1 MLHAKA
7 DCKIEYITGPHPIAV
22 RSNHAPSGLNNKDA
36 LYLPALTGLRFLLG
50 MWVILHHLTGK
61 GMLLDQW
68 NQTLPPAMQS
78 IFRGGYL
85 AVQTFFLL
93 SGFVLAQSYATTRW
107 NAHSLKRFAV
117 ARFARIYPAYLLSLV
132 LISWFVFEFLLKP
145 GRSAAQKAAVVGDYA
160 FVLQGWTGSLNV
172 GWNTPAWSLSCEF
185 FFYLCFPLLFLW
197 LGRGG
202 LTRVS
207 TALGVCFVVPILLAH
222 AGVPG
227 VWKPIHHL
235 SDFAAGIAAARI
247 YGALLGSGMATHAT
261 KRLGFW
267 LSAGALAAGAGFIIN
282 PHVLDGTVMTLNT
295 VLRPINVALLIGLAA
310 GGGFV
315 VRLLSTDV
323 AGYLG
328 KASYSMYILH
338 IPLLWWFT
346 RYTSFRF
353 GATPPA
359 WTGFLFMAA
368 VIGVS
373 IAAFECVEAPAN
385 RWIRDRNASRL
396 RTPQPSVMRAAA

>member
-1 MLHAKA
+1 
-7 DCKIEYITGPHPIAV
+7 
-22 RSNHAPSGLNNKDA
+22 
-36 LYLPALTGLRFLLG
+36 
-50 MWVILHHLTGK
+50 VILHHLTSQ

-68 NQTLPPAMQS
+68 NRTLPFAAQS

-107 NAHSLKRFAV
+107 NRHTLARFAV
-117 ARFARIYPAYLLSLV
+117 ARFARIYPAYLLSLL
-132 LISWFVFEFLLKP
+132 LISWFVFQFLLKP
-145 GRSAAQKAAVVGDYA
+145 GRTIAQKAAVVGDYA

-202 LTRVS
+202 LTRILS
-207 TALGVCFVVPILLAH
+207 TLAACFVVPILLAN

-227 VWKPIHHL
+227 IWKPIHHL
-235 SDFAAGIAAARI
+235 SDFVAGIAAARI
-247 YGALLGSGMATHAT
+247 YGVLLQSGVRTRAT

-267 LSAGALAAGAGFIIN
+267 LSAGALAAGAAFIIN
-282 PHVLDGTVMTLNT
+282 PNVLDGTPMTLNT
-295 VLRPINVALLIGLAA
+295 VLRPLNVALLIGLAT

-338 IPLLWWFT
+338 IPLLWWFS
-346 RYTSFRF
+346 RYTFFRF

-359 WTGFLFMAA
+359 WTGFLFLAA

-373 IAAFECVEAPAN
+373 IAAFEFVEAPAN
-385 RWIRDRNASRL
+385 RWIRDWSASRL
-396 RTPQPSVMRAAA
+396 QPPRPSAMRAAA

>member
-1 MLHAKA
+1 
-7 DCKIEYITGPHPIAV
+7 
-22 RSNHAPSGLNNKDA
+22 
-36 LYLPALTGLRFLLG
+36 

-61 GMLLDQW
+61 NMLLDQW
-68 NQTLPPAMQS
+68 NQTLPFAVQS

-107 NAHSLKRFAV
+107 NRQSLKRFAI

-132 LISWFVFEFLLKP
+132 LVSWFVFEFLLKP

-202 LTRVS
+202 LARVLA
-207 TALGVCFVVPILLAH
+207 ALGACFVTPILLAH

-227 VWKPIHHL
+227 VWKPVHHL
-235 SDFAAGIAAARI
+235 SDFVAGIAAARI
-247 YGALLGSGMATHAT
+247 YGALLRSGIAT

-267 LSAGALAAGAGFIIN
+267 LSAGAMVAGPAFIVY
-282 PHVLDGTVMTLNT
+282 PHVLDGTVMNLNT
-295 VLRPINVALLIGLAA
+295 VLRPLNVALLIGLAT

-315 VRLLSTDV
+315 VRLLSTDL

-328 KASYSMYILH
+328 KVSYSMYILH
-338 IPLLWWFT
+338 IPLLWWFSQ
-346 RYTSFRF
+346 YTSFRF
-353 GATPPA
+353 GSTPPA

-368 VIGVS
+368 VIAVS
-373 IAAFECVEAPAN
+373 IAAFEFVEAPAN
-385 RWIRDRNASRL
+385 RWIRDWSASRL
-396 RTPQPSVMRAAA
+396 QPARPTVMRAAA

>member
-1 MLHAKA
+1 
-7 DCKIEYITGPHPIAV
+7 
-22 RSNHAPSGLNNKDA
+22 
-36 LYLPALTGLRFLLG
+36 

-68 NQTLPPAMQS
+68 NLTLPFALQS

-93 SGFVLAQSYATTRW
+93 SGFVLAQSYSATQW
-107 NAHSLKRFAV
+107 NKRSLTKFAM

-145 GRSAAQKAAVVGDYA
+145 GRSIAQKAAVVGNYA

-185 FFYLCFPLLFLW
+185 FFYLCFPPLFLW

-202 LTRVS
+202 LTRVLA
-207 TALGVCFVVPILLAH
+207 ALGACFVVPILLSN

-227 VWKPIHHL
+227 IWKPIHHL
-235 SDFAAGIAAARI
+235 SDFVAGIATARI
-247 YGALLGSGMATHAT
+247 YGAMLQSGMAMKASR
-261 KRLGFW
+261 RLGFW
-267 LSAGALAAGAGFIIN
+267 LTAGALAAGAAFIVY

-295 VLRPINVALLIGLAA
+295 VLRPLNVALLIGLAT
-310 GGGFV
+310 GGGFL

-338 IPLLWWFT
+338 IPLLWWFS
-346 RYTSFRF
+346 RYTTFRF
-353 GATPPA
+353 GAAPPA
-359 WTGFLFMAA
+359 WIGFLFMAA

-373 IAAFECVEAPAN
+373 IAAFEFVEMPAN
-385 RWIRDRNASRL
+385 RWIRDWTASRFL
-396 RTPQPSVMRAAA
+396 PAQPSVMRAAA

>member
-1 MLHAKA
+1 V
-7 DCKIEYITGPHPIAV
+7 DCKIEYINP
-22 RSNHAPSGLNNKDA
+22 SNSNPQ
-36 LYLPALTGLRFLLG
+36 YLPALTGLRFLLG
-50 MWVILHHLTGK
+50 IWVILHHLTGK

-68 NQTLPPAMQS
+68 NHTLPSGVQS
-78 IFRGGYL
+78 ILRGGYL

-93 SGFVLAQSYATTRW
+93 SGFVLAQSYSNVRWTR
-107 NAHSLKRFAV
+107 HSLKRFAV

-132 LISWFVFEFLLKP
+132 LISWFAFKFLLKP
-145 GRSAAQKAAVVGDYA
+145 EGSMAQKAAVLGDYA

-202 LTRVS
+202 LARILP
-207 TALGVCFVVPILLAH
+207 ALGACFVIPIFLAH

-227 VWKPIHHL
+227 IWKPIHHL
-235 SDFAAGIAAARI
+235 SDFAAGIAAARL
-247 YGALLGSGMATHAT
+247 YGILTGSGAVSGAISGATM

-267 LSAGALAAGAGFIIN
+267 LSTGAMAAGAGFIVY
-282 PHVLDGTVMTLNT
+282 PHVLDGTVMNLNT
-295 VLRPINVALLIGLAA
+295 VLRPLNVALLIGLAT

-315 VRLLSTDV
+315 VQLLSTDL

-338 IPLLWWFT
+338 IPLLWWFSA
-346 RYTSFRF
+346 YTSFRF
-353 GATPPA
+353 GTAPPA
-359 WTGFLFMAA
+359 WTGFLFMAL

-373 IAAFECVEAPAN
+373 IAALEWVEAPAN
-385 RWIRDRNASRL
+385 RWIRDWSSSRL
-396 RTPQPSVMRAAA
+396 QSAQPSAMPAAA